1 VARRRT
7 WWLEGLAVGYAAAIT
22 LFTVAP
28 FVVVFL
34 ASVTSAEH
42 LQFPPRGFSLR
53 WYAEAVQRPEV
64 LAALGNS
71 LVAAAATVAI
81 TTLLNVPA
89 AYALARYRFPGREV
103 LLAFLMSP
111 LMLPGVVTG
120 FAIVRFYGAIGFP
133 LSLTGL
139 ILAHVVVTLPYGLRT
154 IAASLFGLD
163 RSLEEAAVTLGAHPV
178 RAFWAVTLPM
188 IKPGLIAGAVFVFI
202 TSFDNVTVSLFL
214 VSPRFTVLPMWL
226 FSYVEQSADPIAAA
240 IASAITV
247 ASLGVVIL
255 LDRFVGLRGHMY
267 VG

>member
-1 VARRRT
+1 MARRRRG
-7 WWLEGLAVGYAAAIT
+7 WLGGLAIGYGVAIT
-22 LFTVAP
+22 LFTAAP
-28 FVVVFL
+28 FVVVCL
-34 ASVTSAEH
+34 ASVTSAEF

-53 WYAEAVQRPEV
+53 WYGEALRRPEV
-64 LAALGNS
+64 LSALRNS
-71 LVAAAATVAI
+71 VVAATATVII

-89 AYALARYRFPGREV
+89 AYALARYRFHGREV

-111 LMLPGVVTG
+111 LMLPGVVIG

-154 IAASLFGLD
+154 IAASLFGFD
-163 RSLEEAAVTLGAHPV
+163 RTLEEAAVTLGAHPV
-178 RAFWAVTLPM
+178 RAFWSVTLPM

-214 VSPRFTVLPMWL
+214 ISPRFTVLPMWL

-247 ASLGVVIL
+247 ASLAVVVL
-255 LDRFVGLRGHMY
+255 LDRFIGLRGHMY